1 MKIRTIIVIAI
12 FFLVLL
18 IAGFN
23 WEAFSEP
30 IPIFLLFTTVNLP
43 IGVSMLAVLAILG
56 AVMLAL
62 VGKTQTVALFEH
74 RSLTKQLS
82 EAQKL
87 ANKEE
92 ESRFRDLKNVLGEE
106 IEYMHRKLDMIIEHM
121 DIDIPQDAEPVP
133 HGEAEIPAELPP
145 KQLED

>member
-1 MKIRTIIVIAI
+1 MKIRTILVISI
-12 FFLVLL
+12 FFIVLL

-30 IPIFLLFTTVNLP
+30 IPIFLLFTTVNIP
-43 IGVSMLAVLAILG
+43 IGLSMLAVLGILG
-56 AVMLAL
+56 IVTLAL
-62 VGKTQTVALFEH
+62 IGKTQTVALFEH

-92 ESRFRDLKNVLGEE
+92 ESRFRDLKSLLGEE

-121 DIDIPQDAEPVP
+121 DIDIPQDVTPVA
-133 HGEAEIPAELPP
+133 HGEADIPAETPP
-145 KQLED
+145 KQLGE

>member
-1 MKIRTIIVIAI
+1 MKLRTIIVISI

-43 IGVSMLAVLAILG
+43 IGLSMLAVLGILG
-56 AVMLAL
+56 IVTLAL
-62 VGKTQTVALFEH
+62 IGKTQTVALFEH

-92 ESRFRDLKNVLGEE
+92 ESRFRDLKSVLNEE
-106 IEYMHRKLDMIIEHM
+106 IEYMNRKLDMIIEHM
-121 DIDIPQDAEPVP
+121 NIDLPEDTPPVP
-133 HGEAEIPAELPP
+133 HGEAQIPAEVPP
-145 KQLED
+145 KQLGA